1 MLQLIG
7 EVYGKEFLGY
17 CIKVKVTLSYIV
29 CHINM
34 SLVLLNHNEQKYE
47 VTQFPPS
54 FSHHF
59 IVEWCFAII
68 SFMARQTTR
77 DGLPRFELQGRR
89 RGGAAVLSVRTERMR
104 GRKRLGGIQY
114 SGHLPVTSSKFNDPP
129 SLYVICYSTVRCIH

>member
-34 SLVLLNHNEQKYE
+34 LYNNEQKYE

-59 IVEWCFAII
+59 IVEWCFTII
-68 SFMARQTTR
+68 SFMALQTTR

-89 RGGAAVLSVRTERMR
+89 RLRISGSVSSERMR
-104 GRKRLGGIQY
+104 EREEKVGK
-114 SGHLPVTSSKFNDPP
+114 N
-129 SLYVICYSTVRCIH
+129 